1 MEDVATLDGNYPEL
15 DHRRAVKEY
24 SRSSADQEEP
34 LPHHLR
40 PGPVL
45 SFTMNYL
52 VTAIMDVQY
61 SVRCDWFDF
70 LWNRTR
76 AIRKDITQQV
86 LKKTVRCSSLC

>member
-1 MEDVATLDGNYPEL
+1 MDGNYPQL
-15 DHRRAVKEY
+15 DHCRAVKEY

-45 SFTMNYL
+45 QFTMDYL
-52 VTAIMDVQY
+52 VSEIMDVKF
-61 SVRCDWFDF
+61 STRSDWFDF
-70 LWNRTR
+70 MWNRTR

-86 LKKTVRCSSLC
+86 DDKLYL